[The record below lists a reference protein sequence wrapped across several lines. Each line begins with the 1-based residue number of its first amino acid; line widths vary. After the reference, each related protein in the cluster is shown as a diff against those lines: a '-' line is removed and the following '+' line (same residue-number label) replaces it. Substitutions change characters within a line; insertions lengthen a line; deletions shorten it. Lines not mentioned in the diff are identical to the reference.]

1 MKKENEKIE
10 EIEKDEVSKEVDS
23 EEKLNNIIKKA
34 KEKGKITYG
43 ELASELDDANTD
55 QIDKVFDA
63 FEDMGVNVLK
73 EDDLDL
79 EEPDIDELE
88 ALIFVGMA

>member
-34 KEKGKITYG
+34 KEKWNSHDMHSLQVCCLKLRMT
-43 ELASELDDANTD
+43 
-55 QIDKVFDA
+55 QKDKCV
-63 FEDMGVNVLK
+63 
-73 EDDLDL
+73 
-79 EEPDIDELE
+79 
-88 ALIFVGMA
+88 